1 MTELS
6 ETHSVHTYAFTSPV
20 DRPPRRVVSLVPSVT
35 ESLFDLQ
42 LGSRLVAVTDYCVHP
57 PQGVARLPKVGGT
70 KNPDLEKII
79 ALRPDLVIL
88 NREENRREDAEQLQ
102 AAGIP
107 IWVTHPQTVQ
117 DALNLLWEI
126 MYVFDE
132 PVMAE
137 QVRWI
142 ERQVDWTAGV
152 ARESKPVRVFV
163 PIWYDPWMTFDE
175 RTYAHDLLRV
185 CGGENVFAYHRQ
197 PGHDTPYP
205 RITPDEIVAAQ
216 PEVILLPDEPFAF
229 LAEHADLLSRL
240 DIPAARRGRIY
251 PVEGS
256 LLTWHGTRLA
266 RALREIPP
274 LLAQPEEE

>member
-1 MTELS
+1 MTES
-6 ETHSVHTYAFTSPV
+6 PEPRSTHAYNFTSPV
-20 DRPPRRVVSLVPSVT
+20 DHPPRRVVSLVPSVT

-42 LGSRLVAVTDYCVHP
+42 IGDRLVAVTDYCIHP
-57 PQGVARLPKVGGT
+57 QQEVVRLPKVGGT
-70 KNPDLEKII
+70 KTPDLEKII

-88 NREENRREDAEQLQ
+88 NREENRREDAERLQ

-126 MYVFDE
+126 MYVFDA
-132 PVMAE
+132 PAMAE

-163 PIWYDPWMTFDE
+163 PIWYDPWMTFD
-175 RTYAHDLLRV
+175 RNTYIHDLLRV
-185 CGGENVFAYHRQ
+185 CGGENVFAAY
-197 PGHDTPYP
+197 PAGDTPYP
-205 RITPDEIVAAQ
+205 RITLDEIVAAQ

-229 LAEHADLLSRL
+229 SSEHADLLSRL
-240 DIPAARRGRIY
+240 DVPAARRGRIY